1 MIGNTANAAIASHHD
16 NTQSSLEQTELSR
29 VIRGALE
36 WLQQPTTGSTSN
48 LSAGQSDIAGLLPH
62 GTAAMPYVDN
72 TLIEWQQLQA
82 HLSKTPT
89 DVDGWLRAVHLAE
102 ASANQER
109 IREVYNVL
117 LKIYPCNP
125 YIQIMYIQHCITD
138 NQFGDPDQCF
148 EAFMRD
154 GPRCVGVIMPYLLF
168 VTQKV
173 GDAKSSD
180 RLRRCYAE
188 AVKVAGRE
196 KDSGVLWKGY
206 IDILN
211 SCKANTPWEVQ
222 QKFNTIRS
230 VYQQAVQIP
239 MDGVA
244 KLWDAYQDFERTI
257 DTAMASLQTAHDEQA
272 LVTRWRRYLIW
283 EENDP
288 LKIRHTH
295 PDMFKERV
303 RSAYGKAVVHMRFY
317 PEIWHMAYLCLSGIG
332 DSERAQNLLIASVE
346 ANPTSFLLNFAYAE
360 MLEAQQ
366 HFSLAKETFEKL
378 LSMLRKQLD
387 HIIVNLNTSRE
398 ETICYDSGTLQARPK
413 LTELSDRRKE
423 YGVVWIAYIRFIR
436 RTNGLN
442 AARETFNRARQDS
455 GTPWEVHEA
464 AALMEYHYGKDAQ
477 AAKAIF
483 KQALESFR
491 CEVPFVLRY
500 MSFLI
505 AVNDE
510 SEPPIKRFAERYRYG
525 NIDPIATRDLGFNL
539 NKDNTRV
546 PDRNT
551 IARTPKPD
559 TTVTEMLPNLRFAH
573 ESSASRKHALSLGL
587 CTTTAPNEHVEAV
600 Q

>member
-1 MIGNTANAAIASHHD
+1 
-16 NTQSSLEQTELSR
+16 
-29 VIRGALE
+29 
-36 WLQQPTTGSTSN
+36 
-48 LSAGQSDIAGLLPH
+48 
-62 GTAAMPYVDN
+62 
-72 TLIEWQQLQA
+72 
-82 HLSKTPT
+82 
-89 DVDGWLRAVHLAE
+89 
-102 ASANQER
+102 
-109 IREVYNVL
+109 
-117 LKIYPCNP
+117 
-125 YIQIMYIQHCITD
+125 MYIQHCITD

-222 QKFNTIRS
+222 QKFNTIR
-230 VYQQAVQIP
+230 
-239 MDGVA
+239 
-244 KLWDAYQDFERTI
+244 
-257 DTAMASLQTAHDEQA
+257 
-272 LVTRWRRYLIW
+272 
-283 EENDP
+283 
-288 LKIRHTH
+288 
-295 PDMFKERV
+295 
-303 RSAYGKAVVHMRFY
+303 
-317 PEIWHMAYLCLSGIG
+317 HMAYLCLSGIG

-510 SEPPIKRFAERYRYG
+510 SDARALFEQTVPMLLPGQARPLWEYRANYEYQYGDLTAARLFEKRMAEVYSNEPPIKRFAERYRYG

-551 IARTPKPD
+551 IAHLPMSPQPPAN
-559 TTVTEMLPNLRFAH
+559 MLYR
-573 ESSASRKHALSLGL
+573 LGL

>member
-1 MIGNTANAAIASHHD
+1 
-16 NTQSSLEQTELSR
+16 
-29 VIRGALE
+29 
-36 WLQQPTTGSTSN
+36 
-48 LSAGQSDIAGLLPH
+48 
-62 GTAAMPYVDN
+62 
-72 TLIEWQQLQA
+72 EWQQLQA

-168 VTQKV
+168 TESR
-173 GDAKSSD
+173 DAKSSD

-257 DTAMASLQTAHDEQA
+257 DTAMAKQSVSHVKAQHMHACKVLEELVQHLEGILPYNSANSWNIWLPRVPTFNSDEQA

-398 ETICYDSGTLQARPK
+398 ETICYDSGQFLGNTSFARPK

-510 SEPPIKRFAERYRYG
+510 SDARALFEQTVPMLLPGQARPLWEYRANYEYQYGDLTAARLFEKRMAEVYSNEPPIKRFAERYRYG

-539 NKDNTRV
+539 NK
-546 PDRNT
+546 
-551 IARTPKPD
+551 
-559 TTVTEMLPNLRFAH
+559 
-573 ESSASRKHALSLGL
+573 
-587 CTTTAPNEHVEAV
+587 
-600 Q
+600 